1 MDMRRRSTRPGLKKT
16 GAAVRTHLLMK
27 SPSQTALITMLAL
40 LLAGVFFVSL
50 WAGPIDLD
58 PMQIFFNKEATTPH
72 ALIFWE
78 IRLPRSLLALLAGST
93 LGLSGAV
100 MQGYLRNPLASPGLL
115 GNASGAALFSVILLY
130 FGIHSAFWLPI
141 AGMLGSFTALM
152 LVLLMAGRNA
162 SMTVLILSGV
172 AINSVCAAAMALLLN
187 LAPSPWAV
195 RDLYLWLQGSL
206 SNVSSTDL
214 KVMILPLV
222 IGWMLLLRHA
232 RSLDALTFGEDTAI
246 SMGVDTERV
255 RIAIVIGLSL
265 AIGAVVP
272 VTGIIGFIGLVVPHI
287 LRPVTGY
294 LPSRLLIPSA
304 LTGAILL
311 LIADLFVRAFSSGQE
326 LRIGVLTSIIGGPF
340 FVALIIKHRKTLF

>member
-1 MDMRRRSTRPGLKKT
+1 MRPQPQSTLIVT
-16 GAAVRTHLLMK
+16 LAV
-27 SPSQTALITMLAL
+27 ILAV
-40 LLAGVFFVSL
+40 VFFVSL
-50 WAGPIDLD
+50 WVGPIELD
-58 PMQIFFNKEATTPH
+58 PIQIFSKAEDATPH

-93 LGLSGAV
+93 LGLAGAV

-130 FGIHSAFWLPI
+130 FGVYSAIWLPI
-141 AGMLGSFTALM
+141 AGMLGSFIALV
-152 LVLLMAGRNA
+152 LVLLMAGSHA
-162 SMTVLILSGV
+162 SITVLILSGV

-206 SNVSSTDL
+206 SNASSTDL
-214 KVMILPLV
+214 MIMILPLMM
-222 IGWMLLLRHA
+222 GWILLLRHGK
-232 RSLDALTFGEDTAI
+232 SLDALTFGEDTAI
-246 SMGVDTERV
+246 SMGVDIRKL
-255 RIAIVIGLSL
+255 RITIVIGLSL
-265 AIGAVVP
+265 AIGAVIP

-287 LRPVTGY
+287 LRPFTGY
-294 LPSRLLIPSA
+294 LPSRLLVPSA

-311 LIADLFVRAFSSGQE
+311 LIADLFVRLLSSGQE

-340 FVALIIKHRKTLF
+340 FVALIIKHRKALF